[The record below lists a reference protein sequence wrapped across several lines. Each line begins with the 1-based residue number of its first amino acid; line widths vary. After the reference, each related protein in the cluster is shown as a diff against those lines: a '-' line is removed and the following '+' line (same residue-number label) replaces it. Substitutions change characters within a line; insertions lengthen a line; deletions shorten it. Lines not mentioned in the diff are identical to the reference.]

1 MADASFAEVVLRYA
15 FDPGHKHYVRP
26 PRVKARLPDEDPPE
40 TTSDPA
46 ALEKV
51 DLSEL
56 IGLRVGLMYED
67 AEGEVSEREVT
78 VRTLRRGADGGI
90 SLQCLCHMRKAH
102 RQFLLRRVRAL
113 YDIETGEAFEDPAA
127 FLRAF
132 GGADPSRNPVE
143 KAAAAISGVKAEL
156 HALVFLARCDG
167 WHESEVPVAVNFV
180 LDGPATS
187 VDVDIR
193 EVERQ
198 VRALDPDE
206 DTFRRAVHFVR
217 LSGADATRRLTR
229 AIRRI
234 VDADG
239 FLSDAEAHFV
249 TGLAGFDRQ

>member
-1 MADASFAEVVLRYA
+1 MADVDFGEVILGYA
-15 FDPGHKHYVRP
+15 FDAARKHVIRP
-26 PRVKARLPDEDPPE
+26 PRVTPRLPIADPPE
-40 TTSDPA
+40 TASEPSPF
-46 ALEKV
+46 ENV
-51 DLSEL
+51 DLTEL

-67 AEGEVSEREVT
+67 AEGDVSEREVT
-78 VRTLRRGADGGI
+78 VRTLRRGADGGL

-113 YDIETGEAFEDPAA
+113 YDIETGEAFENPEA
-127 FLRAF
+127 FLHAF
-132 GGADPSRNPVE
+132 GGAALSRNPVE

-180 LDGPATS
+180 LDGPAAS
-187 VDVDIR
+187 VDVDIH

-206 DTFRRAVHFVR
+206 ETFRRAVYFVR
-217 LSGADATRRLTR
+217 HSGADSARRLTR

-239 FLSDAEAHFV
+239 VISDAEANFV
-249 TGLAGFDRQ
+249 TILGNFDR